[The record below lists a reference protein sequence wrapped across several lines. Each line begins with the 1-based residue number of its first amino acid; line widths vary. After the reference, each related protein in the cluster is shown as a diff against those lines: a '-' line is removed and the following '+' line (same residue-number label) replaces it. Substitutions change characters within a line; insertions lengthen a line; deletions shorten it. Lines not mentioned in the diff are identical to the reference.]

1 MMILLFVHLIYAR
14 NSPTKFKFKYQIWKF
29 RMKYKIRIIKEKEK
43 EKGKKHKTPTWAQ
56 DFAPTQ
62 HNIYLRGPA

>member
-1 MMILLFVHLIYAR
+1 
-14 NSPTKFKFKYQIWKF
+14 
-29 RMKYKIRIIKEKEK
+29 MKYKIRIIKEKEK